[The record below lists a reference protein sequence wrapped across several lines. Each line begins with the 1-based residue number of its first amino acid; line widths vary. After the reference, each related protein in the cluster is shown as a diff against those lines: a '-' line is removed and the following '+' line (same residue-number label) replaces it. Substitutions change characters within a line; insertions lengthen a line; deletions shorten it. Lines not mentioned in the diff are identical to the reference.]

1 MNTPTTEN
9 GDKPPRRTKTHFLIF
24 FILFVLFGFPF
35 LWLLYAFLVLGPGFQ
50 RNSVEME
57 GTIFFH
63 DMESSLREKHNGTVM
78 IRNKLLGSDFC
89 FRVDIVTAGEDAP
102 SPVEIA
108 EEIYRLKKQSEF
120 MSKEVLIVMID
131 RDREDHG
138 VHFAFPGKK
147 GYEGTR
153 RPLIYLPYF
162 IGGRRDF

>member
-9 GDKPPRRTKTHFLIF
+9 GNTPPRKKKTSFWYLF
-24 FILFVLFGFPF
+24 TLFVLLFIFCF
-35 LWLLYAFLVLGPGFQ
+35 LIMYPGAL
-50 RNSVEME
+50 RNSVEMD
-57 GTIFFH
+57 GVIFFH
-63 DMESSLREKHNGTVM
+63 DLESSLREKHNGTVM
-78 IRNKLLGSDFC
+78 IRNKCLGCDFC

-108 EEIYRLKKQSEF
+108 EEIYRQKKQSEF

-138 VHFAFPGKK
+138 AHFAFPGKK

>member
-9 GDKPPRRTKTHFLIF
+9 GNAPPRKKKASFWYLFT
-24 FILFVLFGFPF
+24 LFVLLFIFCF
-35 LWLLYAFLVLGPGFQ
+35 LIMGPGAL
-50 RNSVEME
+50 RNSVEMD
-57 GTIFFH
+57 GVIFFH
-63 DMESSLREKHNGTVM
+63 DLESSLREKYNGTVM
-78 IRNKLLGSDFC
+78 IRNKCLGSDFC
-89 FRVDIVTAGEDAP
+89 FRVDIVTAGDDAP
-102 SPVEIA
+102 SPVELA
-108 EEIYRLKKQSEF
+108 EEIYWQKKQSEF

>member
-9 GDKPPRRTKTHFLIF
+9 GNTPPRKKKTSFWYLF
-24 FILFVLFGFPF
+24 TLFVLLFIFCF
-35 LWLLYAFLVLGPGFQ
+35 LIMYPGAL
-50 RNSVEME
+50 RNSVEMD
-57 GTIFFH
+57 GVIFFH
-63 DMESSLREKHNGTVM
+63 DLESSLREKHNGTVM
-78 IRNKLLGSDFC
+78 IRNKCLGSDFC

-108 EEIYRLKKQSEF
+108 EEIYWQKKQSEF

-153 RPLIYLPYF
+153 SPLIYLPYF

>member
-9 GDKPPRRTKTHFLIF
+9 GNTPPRKKKTSFWYLF
-24 FILFVLFGFPF
+24 TLFVLLFIFCF
-35 LWLLYAFLVLGPGFQ
+35 LIMYPGAL
-50 RNSVEME
+50 RNSVEMH
-57 GTIFFH
+57 GVTFFH
-63 DMESSLREKHNGTVM
+63 DLESSLREKYNGTVM
-78 IRNKLLGSDFC
+78 IRNKCLGSDFC

-108 EEIYRLKKQSEF
+108 EELYRQKKQSEF

-162 IGGRRDF
+162 IVGCRDF

>member
-9 GDKPPRRTKTHFLIF
+9 GNTPPRKKKTSFWSLLT
-24 FILFVLFGFPF
+24 LFVLFGLPF
-35 LWLLYAFLVLGPGFQ
+35 IFCFLIMYPGAL
-50 RNSVEME
+50 RNSREM
-57 GTIFFH
+57 GGVTFFH
-63 DMESSLREKHNGTVM
+63 DLESSLREKYNGTVM
-78 IRNKLLGSDFC
+78 IRNKCLGSDFC

-108 EEIYRLKKQSEF
+108 EEIYRQKKQSEF
-120 MSKEVLIVMID
+120 MSEEVLIVMID

>member
-9 GDKPPRRTKTHFLIF
+9 GNAPPRKKKASFWYLFT
-24 FILFVLFGFPF
+24 LFVLLFIFCF
-35 LWLLYAFLVLGPGFQ
+35 LIMYPGAL
-50 RNSVEME
+50 RNSLEME
-57 GTIFFH
+57 GVIFFH
-63 DMESSLREKHNGTVM
+63 DMESSLREKYNGTVM
-78 IRNKLLGSDFC
+78 IRNKCLGSDFC

-108 EEIYRLKKQSEF
+108 EEIYRQKKQSEF
-120 MSKEVLIVMID
+120 MSEEVLIVMID
-131 RDREDHG
+131 GDREDHG
-138 VHFAFPGKK
+138 VHFAFPGRK